1 MDELFALHGETA
13 HRLWAGFP
21 AARLNELVERA
32 LGSVAAGPSLSAMA
46 PCHYP
51 AGTAVEA
58 VLANNLG
65 TLRYH
70 RADAH
75 AAAWQAEGLSAE
87 QIRAMPLDP
96 SDPGG
101 VRTRIEVETNRGAAA
116 AWTILTEAERLELLA
131 GLGALPCN
139 G

>member
-1 MDELFALHGETA
+1 
-13 HRLWAGFP
+13 
-21 AARLNELVERA
+21 LVERA
-32 LGSVAAGPSLSAMA
+32 LGSVVAGVVAGPALSAMA

-75 AAAWQAEGLSAE
+75 AAPWRAEGLSADPI
-87 QIRAMPLDP
+87 QALPLDP

-116 AWTILTEAERLELLA
+116 AWTVLTEAERLELLA